1 MFSYRYTKK
10 SIVSSMVFAAYCA
23 GNIAGPQFIYKHEAP
38 RYQSGAYAMLGGYI
52 AKLAAHALLWV
63 VMAASNKKRDRQGP
77 ADPKAAAAAGM
88 EDKMETENP
97 NFRFVL

>member
-1 MFSYRYTKK
+1 M
-10 SIVSSMVFAAYCA
+10 
-23 GNIAGPQFIYKHEAP
+23 
-38 RYQSGAYAMLGGYI
+38 GGYI

-88 EDKMETENP
+88 EDKMETENQS
-97 NFRFVL
+97 FRYVL

>member
-1 MFSYRYTKK
+1 M
-10 SIVSSMVFAAYCA
+10 
-23 GNIAGPQFIYKHEAP
+23 
-38 RYQSGAYAMLGGYI
+38 GGYI

-88 EDKMETENP
+88 RDEMETANKD
-97 NFRFVL
+97 FRFVL